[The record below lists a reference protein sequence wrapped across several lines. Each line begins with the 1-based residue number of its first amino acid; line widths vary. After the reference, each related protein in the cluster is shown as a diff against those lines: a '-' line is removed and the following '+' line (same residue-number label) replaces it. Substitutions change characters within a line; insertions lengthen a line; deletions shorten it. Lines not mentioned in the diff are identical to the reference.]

1 MNLQNHGLNQRPMY
15 APKITRNKKDEKEE
29 RKAVID
35 EKKRIKN
42 GYNSL
47 GGEGYNQRYREEQ
60 DIKYDIIF
68 SILKAKFDE
77 LIFDDG
83 CGTGM
88 LLDRL
93 FTPVVGLDL
102 TSGLLDAAKNKLKY
116 YHFLV
121 NGDSEYLPFRNKVF
135 DSTISV
141 TLIQNTPYPEKVLYE
156 IKRVTKKSN
165 VSTITALKKAFTL
178 DQFNKL
184 LVGAGFSSYY
194 ILEDV
199 SSYDWFAIVEI

>member
-1 MNLQNHGLNQRPMY
+1 MY
-15 APKITRNKKDEKEE
+15 SPKITRNKKDEKEE
-29 RKAVID
+29 RMAVIN
-35 EKKRIKN
+35 EKKRIMN

-60 DIKYDIIF
+60 DIKYDVIF
-68 SILKAKFDE
+68 SILKSKFDVI
-77 LIFDDG
+77 IFDNG

-93 FTPVVGLDL
+93 FTPAVGLDL
-102 TSGLLDAAKNKLKY
+102 TSGLLGAARNKLKN

-165 VSTITALKKAFTL
+165 ISAITALKKAFTF
-178 DQFNKL
+178 DQFYQL
-184 LVGAGFSSYY
+184 LKDAGLCSYY

-199 SSYDWFAIVEI
+199 SSYDWFAIIKI